1 MSFSAVDHGMMARAL
16 QLAER
21 GLWTTSPN
29 PRVGC
34 VVVRDGEIVGEGWH
48 VQAGEPHAEVHALRA
63 AGARARGATAYVTLE
78 PCSHYGRTPPCAEA
92 LIAAGVSRVVC
103 AMTDPNPLVAGK
115 GLTMLQAAGIET
127 ASGLLE
133 NEARGLNIGFVSRMT
148 RGRPWLRLKVAA
160 SLDGKTALN
169 NGLSQWITGPDARRD
184 GHAWRARACAI
195 LTGIGTVRDDDPQLS
210 VRDVATTR
218 QPLRVLV
225 DSKLE
230 ISPTARILQ
239 DGPVLIVGAVENA
252 EKMALLRSTGNFV
265 EILNNSAGKVDL
277 KALLELLAQRGINE
291 VHAEAGF
298 KLNGSL
304 LREGLVD
311 ELLLYLAP
319 CLIGHQ
325 ASSLFNLPALTTLDD
340 KSRLQIRDLRQV
352 GADCLSAVG
361 PHTAHPASF
370 LKRTVRHSMVSA
382 SSNNKRPL
390 SNSPMPAA
398 SFSASAACMVPIMP
412 VSGAKTPITAQRTS
426 STSSPSGKRQ

>member
-1 MSFSAVDHGMMARAL
+1 MSFTAVDHGMMARAL
-16 QLAER
+16 QLAEL

-34 VVVRDGEIVGEGWH
+34 VLVRGGEIVGEGWH
-48 VQAGEPHAEVHALRA
+48 ERAGEPHAEVHALRA
-63 AGARARGATAYVTLE
+63 AGDRAKGATAYVTPE
-78 PCSHYGRTPPCAEA
+78 PCSHHGRTPPCAEA
-92 LIAAGVSRVVC
+92 LIAAGVSRVVA

-115 GLTMLQAAGIET
+115 GLALLQAAGIET

-133 NEARGLNIGFVSRMT
+133 NEARELNIGFVSRMT

-169 NGLSQWITGPDARRD
+169 NGVSQWITGPDARRD

-225 DSKLE
+225 DSRLE
-230 ISPTARILQ
+230 ISPAARILQ
-239 DGPVLIVGAVENA
+239 DGPVLVAGAVDNA
-252 EKMALLRSTGNFV
+252 EKMASLRSAGHFV
-265 EILNNSAGKVDL
+265 EILHDGAGKVDL

-311 ELLLYLAP
+311 EVLLYLAP
-319 CLIGHQ
+319 CLIGPE
-325 ASSLFNLPALTTLDD
+325 ASGLFNLPELTSLDG
-340 KSRLQIRDLRQV
+340 KQRLQIRDLRQL
-352 GADCLSAVG
+352 GADIRVIA
-361 PHTAHPASF
+361 
-370 LKRTVRHSMVSA
+370 
-382 SSNNKRPL
+382 RPL
-390 SNSPMPAA
+390 
-398 SFSASAACMVPIMP
+398 
-412 VSGAKTPITAQRTS
+412 
-426 STSSPSGKRQ
+426 

>member
-1 MSFSAVDHGMMARAL
+1 MSFSADDFRLMARAL

-34 VVVRDGEIVGEGWH
+34 VLVRDGDIVGEGWH
-48 VQAGEPHAEVHALRA
+48 EKAGEPHAEVHALRV
-63 AGARARGATAYVTLE
+63 AGDRARGATAYVTLE
-78 PCSHYGRTPPCAEA
+78 PCSHHGRTPPCAEA
-92 LIAAGVSRVVC
+92 LIAAGVSRVVA
-103 AMTDPNPLVAGK
+103 AMTDPNPLVSGK
-115 GLTMLQAAGIET
+115 GLALLQAAGITT

-133 NEARGLNIGFVSRMT
+133 NEARELNIGFVSRMT
-148 RGRPWLRLKVAA
+148 RGRPWLRLKAAA

-169 NGLSQWITGPDARRD
+169 NGVSQWITGPAARRD

-195 LTGIGTVRDDDPQLS
+195 LTGIGTVRDDDPSLT

-218 QPLRVLV
+218 QPLRVVV
-225 DSKLE
+225 DSRLE
-230 ISPTARILQ
+230 IAPTARILQ
-239 DGPVLIVGAVENA
+239 GEPVLIVGAVENA

-265 EILNNSAGKVDL
+265 EILNNGSGKVDL

-319 CLIGHQ
+319 CLIGHE
-325 ASSLFNLPALTTLDD
+325 ASGLFNLPELTTLDG
-340 KSRLQIRDLRQV
+340 KRQLKIRDLRQL
-352 GADCLSAVG
+352 GEDIRLIARL
-361 PHTAHPASF
+361 P
-370 LKRTVRHSMVSA
+370 
-382 SSNNKRPL
+382 
-390 SNSPMPAA
+390 
-398 SFSASAACMVPIMP
+398 
-412 VSGAKTPITAQRTS
+412 
-426 STSSPSGKRQ
+426 